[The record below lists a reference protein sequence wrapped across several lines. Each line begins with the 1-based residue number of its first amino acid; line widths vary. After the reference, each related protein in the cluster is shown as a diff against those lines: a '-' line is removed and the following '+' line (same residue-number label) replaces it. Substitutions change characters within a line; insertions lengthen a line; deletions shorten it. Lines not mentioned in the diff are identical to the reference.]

1 MDKRVNTPTLENIFL
16 GILCGML
23 MYIAVNYFVT
33 APWVTT
39 MCVAAFILLG
49 TNHCIADMAYML
61 IAYKHETMPHQLL
74 ALIGTTIGNVIGCNI
89 IPFFV
94 KISNQ
99 KNET

>member
-49 TNHCIADMAYML
+49 TNHCVADMAYLL
-61 IAYKHETMPHQLL
+61 IAYKHETMLYQLL
-74 ALIGTTIGNVIGCNI
+74 ALISTTIGNVIGCNI

-94 KISNQ
+94 KMSD
-99 KNET
+99 